1 MKVEK
6 YQIQAEFLYLFML
19 RLGKRSLKDF
29 IIIFSEWSIIMMEYP
44 RSSQTICLK
53 VICLVLAVELALL
66 SIIITCN
73 HHCFALALA
82 LISILKTHNYHWL
95 ALALAS
101 IRMT

>member
-73 HHCFALALA
+73 HYCFALAF
-82 LISILKTHNYHWL
+82 
-95 ALALAS
+95 
-101 IRMT
+101 